1 MKRILAYV
9 YVAMACIVGLSFSSG
24 ARANI
29 DYTFSGVTFDDGGTL
44 TGTFTTNNA
53 ITSLLDFDITTTA
66 GSTNSG
72 FHYTTGTV
80 GSGPTALPSI
90 IVLEPASLEEIL
102 QITFTGG
109 LTATGALIT
118 IDPAD
123 SFEQSPPTN
132 HHRNITAGEAIVST
146 TSVSEPSTIA
156 LAGIAALAAL
166 LGSIRRRQRP

>member
-90 IVLEPASLEEIL
+90 IVLEPAS
-102 QITFTGG
+102 QRR
-109 LTATGALIT
+109 
-118 IDPAD
+118 DPSD
-123 SFEQSPPTN
+123 YV
-132 HHRNITAGEAIVST
+132 HR
-146 TSVSEPSTIA
+146 
-156 LAGIAALAAL
+156 
-166 LGSIRRRQRP
+166 RPDRDGRTDHDRPR